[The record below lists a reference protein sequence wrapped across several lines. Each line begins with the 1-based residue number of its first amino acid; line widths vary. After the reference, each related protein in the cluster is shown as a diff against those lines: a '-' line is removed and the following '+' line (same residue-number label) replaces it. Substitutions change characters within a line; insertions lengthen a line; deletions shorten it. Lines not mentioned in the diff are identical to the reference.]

1 MKTPLLS
8 VQTRILIA
16 FVSLTLIS
24 IAVVTWQGYRSA
36 RAALTEAAER
46 ELVGLERAKSQQ
58 VGTILSTTRRQ
69 VTALSGVP
77 LFVEAARD
85 LRSAYREIS
94 GNAVTPAMKQA
105 VEQFYLRDFD
115 PALSRRSAIAP
126 PPGAFIPRNAGAL
139 YLQYHYVVPA
149 GAAYDGAGVLASTT
163 DAGPYAAALSRH
175 SRQLR
180 GALERLGMD
189 SIALVDPETM
199 EVFYSYRQSTL
210 LGTSLRDGPYAESNL
225 AAMVRN
231 LRETKDV
238 DDYRV
243 SDFEAWR
250 PSLGSPMAW
259 VGSPVFDGPKI
270 IAVMVQRFRLR
281 PIAQALSDG
290 GKWTGLGKSGEVY
303 LLGGDGTMRTD
314 SRFLLED
321 RAAFLETLRHSTLT
335 TRTAE
340 TVERLNTTIL
350 TVPVRHAAAQAAL
363 RGQSGVMELDDYRG
377 VPVFMAYGPVDLD
390 SVRWAVIAKID
401 RGEAMAPLTAYLQR
415 MLATAVVLAFLA
427 SLASLLLASVLT
439 RPITALVSAAQ
450 EVSAGRLD
458 VQVPLHRIHEYR
470 KLGEA
475 FNAMV
480 KSLGASRSALDR
492 KIEENEQLLDSLL
505 PASGAAQVRG
515 GAGDRPQAF
524 ADVTVAY
531 IRLVGLEAL
540 SQKTG
545 EEASMT
551 LLSDLVAAFDEAAD
565 QHGVE
570 KVRTIG
576 SSYLAAS
583 GLSVERPDH
592 TARMVEFAREVVRIV
607 GRFNTDRQAHLTAEI
622 GINTGPVIAGLV
634 GRRRF
639 IYDLWGDTVKIA
651 REIESGGKTSILVTR
666 AVYDRVNDSV
676 PFGPAVRHALR
687 GAGTLELYPVHF
699 EVAAAA

>member
-8 VQTRILIA
+8 VQTRILVA
-16 FVSLTLIS
+16 FVSLTLTS

-36 RAALTEAAER
+36 RAALTDAAER
-46 ELVGLERAKSQQ
+46 ELVGLQRAKSEQ
-58 VGTILSTTRRQ
+58 VGTILATTRRQ
-69 VTALSGVP
+69 VIALSGTDIFTAVS
-77 LFVEAARD
+77 LD
-85 LRSAYREIS
+85 LRSAYREVA
-94 GNAVTPAMKQA
+94 GAQLPPAMKEA

-115 PALSRRSAIAP
+115 PALARRSAIAP
-126 PPGAFIPRNAGAL
+126 PPRAFVPRNAGAL

-163 DAGPYAAALSRH
+163 DAGPYAAALARH

-180 GALERLGMD
+180 GALERLGID

-225 AAMVRN
+225 AAMVRS

-250 PSLGSPMAW
+250 PSFGSPMAF
-259 VGSPVFDGPKI
+259 VGSPVFDGPKM

-281 PIAQALSDG
+281 PIAQALSNG
-290 GKWTGLGKSGEVY
+290 GKWTGLGKTGEVY
-303 LLGGDGTMRTD
+303 LLGGDYTMRTD

-335 TRTAE
+335 TRTAD

-350 TVPVRHAAAQAAL
+350 TMPVRHAAARAAL
-363 RGQSGVMELDDYRG
+363 RGESGVMELDDYRG
-377 VPVFMAYGPVDLD
+377 VPALMAYGPVDLD
-390 SVRWAVIAKID
+390 SVRWAIIAKID
-401 RGEAMAPLTAYLQR
+401 RAEAMAPLTAYLKR

-427 SLASLLLASVLT
+427 SLAALLLASVLT
-439 RPITALVSAAQ
+439 RPITALVNAAQ
-450 EVSAGRLD
+450 EVSGGRLD
-458 VQVPLHRIHEYR
+458 VQVPLHHIHEYR

-480 KSLGASRSALDR
+480 KSLGASRTALDR
-492 KIEENEQLLDSLL
+492 KVEENEQLLDSLL
-505 PASGAAQVRG
+505 PASGAARVRG
-515 GAGDRPQAF
+515 GGGDRPQAF

-540 SQKTG
+540 SQKLG
-545 EEASMT
+545 EEASMS
-551 LLSDLVAAFDEAAD
+551 LLSDLVEAFDEAAD

-622 GINTGPVIAGLV
+622 GINAGPIIAGLV

-651 REIESGGKTSILVTR
+651 REIESDGKTSILVTR
-666 AVYDRVNDSV
+666 AVYDRVNDAV
-676 PFGPAVRHALR
+676 PFGPPVRHAVR
-687 GAGTLELYPVHF
+687 GVETLELYPVHL